1 MIAFLHVQMLLGI
14 GILPK
19 TRLKNAC
26 ENASLRQY
34 DLFELI
40 FESLFAKFV
49 KFNFFR
55 KICPHE
61 LHDFVGDGDLE
72 GVPVTELLHLL
83 GLGVHLE
90 QVDEWSMRAK
100 LWNKYIQRFKLFTCL
115 SLCFILC
122 QSSWSNLNNKT
133 ASKWCRWIH
142 QTFQMVENWLN
153 GCFYLILKLWQGS
166 RK

>member
-1 MIAFLHVQMLLGI
+1 MSVSWSKTKKIDNFELVKYIRVTQMFRLILGEFLSVKMIAFLHVQMLLGI
-14 GILPK
+14 EILPK

-72 GVPVTELLHLL
+72 GVPVTELLHLF

-90 QVDEWSMRAK
+90 QVDE
-100 LWNKYIQRFKLFTCL
+100 
-115 SLCFILC
+115 
-122 QSSWSNLNNKT
+122 
-133 ASKWCRWIH
+133 
-142 QTFQMVENWLN
+142 
-153 GCFYLILKLWQGS
+153 
-166 RK
+166 